1 MFAQIDEIALFV
13 HNCEYIVSSLVSK
26 NKSNN
31 VYSWEKTTLNQ
42 LIQMCCWWAL
52 NV

>member
-31 VYSWEKTTLNQ
+31 VYSWEKRWHISFFRTQ
-42 LIQMCCWWAL
+42 LWIHCL
-52 NV
+52 